1 MSWRARWH
9 ETSGIELMAVQLQE
23 AKDLLARDTVAHARL
38 AFILLDNAVEVMM
51 FRDIEVLL
59 DWNPWYEDLLKEW
72 EEILQGNDDA
82 EAQAHRDEVAAMVV
96 SKSKLDKLENSF
108 HAKVNF
114 LVEKGHLAAIEG
126 RVVKKFHE
134 YRNELYHSDH
144 IRAFTVH
151 TASLLYFELV
161 CSLFERGEKPRIRPL
176 REIVSPAM
184 ERYRAPGDEG
194 LMPSPAMVV
203 AHLRQGLGLNAANLK
218 ETLLTHLIS
227 RLDEME
233 ADIAWVTERLPAY
246 GPDAVIRLAQL
257 SSESSK
263 RRTYGV
269 PDLGRWRQAVDKM
282 RVCDDKMA
290 LLRHSLTSRTTSNDW
305 KSSSTTSWRT
315 SRVIQP
321 VV

>member
-1 MSWRARWH
+1 
-9 ETSGIELMAVQLQE
+9 MA
-23 AKDLLARDTVAHARL
+23 
-38 AFILLDNAVEVMM
+38 
-51 FRDIEVLL
+51 
-59 DWNPWYEDLLKEW
+59 
-72 EEILQGNDDA
+72 
-82 EAQAHRDEVAAMVV
+82 V

-108 HAKVNF
+108 HTKVNF

-126 RVVKKFHE
+126 RVVK
-134 YRNELYHSDH
+134 
-144 IRAFTVH
+144 
-151 TASLLYFELV
+151 LV

-184 ERYRAPGDEG
+184 ERYRVPEDEG

-203 AHLRQGLGLNAANLK
+203 AHLRQGLGLNAASLK

-246 GPDAVIRLAQL
+246 GPDAVIRLVQL

-269 PDLGRWRQAVDKM
+269 PDLGRWRQAVDKV
-282 RVCDDKMA
+282 RVCDDKLA

-315 SRVIQP
+315 SITASRQRLTSSVAS
-321 VV
+321 